1 MARNLSP
8 LTLALLAVAAVAA
21 AAPAGAATLTGKVA
35 ASAGTASAGA
45 SGGRARGS
53 ATGTTAATGAVV
65 TFRVDQLTSDEQ
77 VAQLKAATDLRSF
90 LDTLSGFRAGSMTVR
105 GEGSITINAA
115 FKDSAGNY
123 VLLSASDPRSL
134 TGESYSA
141 TSRSVGMARLM
152 PSRGEGWL
160 ASTAQ
165 MVAWSGDAP
174 VARAGGSQATALVE
188 VAEK

>member
-1 MARNLSP
+1 MTRSLSH
-8 LTLALLAVAAVAA
+8 LAVALLAVAAVATV
-21 AAPAGAATLTGKVA
+21 PAGAATLTGKVA
-35 ASAGTASAGA
+35 ESAGTASAGA
-45 SGGRARGS
+45 SSGRARGS
-53 ATGTTAATGAVV
+53 AAGTTAAIGTFV
-65 TFRVDQLTSDEQ
+65 TFQVDQLTTDEQ

-90 LDTLSGFRAGSMTVR
+90 LDTLSGFRAGSITVR
-105 GEGSITINAA
+105 GEGSIAINAA
-115 FKDSAGNY
+115 FKDSSGNY

-134 TGESYSA
+134 TGETYSA
-141 TSRSVGMARLM
+141 ASRSVGMARLM

-160 ASTAQ
+160 ASTTQ